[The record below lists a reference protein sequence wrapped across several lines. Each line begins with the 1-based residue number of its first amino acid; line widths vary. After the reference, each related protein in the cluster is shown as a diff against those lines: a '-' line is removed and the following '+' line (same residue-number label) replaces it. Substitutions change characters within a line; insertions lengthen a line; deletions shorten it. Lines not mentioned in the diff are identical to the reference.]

1 MSTASE
7 RTIQALE
14 QVVKDVPV
22 GTDLALVHL
31 LWANYRHLMYP
42 ASALVHGY
50 APSWNQ
56 ISSFISIFPM
66 KFQNLIQIIARME
79 DSRYNGGCCYR
90 RSRELWVGPASP
102 SLSGYNPAACAPGV
116 LP

>member
-31 LWANYRHLMYP
+31 L
-42 ASALVHGY
+42 
-50 APSWNQ
+50 
-56 ISSFISIFPM
+56 
-66 KFQNLIQIIARME
+66 
-79 DSRYNGGCCYR
+79 
-90 RSRELWVGPASP
+90 
-102 SLSGYNPAACAPGV
+102 
-116 LP
+116 

>member
-31 LWANYRHLMYP
+31 LWANYRHLLYP

-50 APSWNQ
+50 AHCGTRFRPS
-56 ISSFISIFPM
+56 
-66 KFQNLIQIIARME
+66 
-79 DSRYNGGCCYR
+79 
-90 RSRELWVGPASP
+90 SP
-102 SLSGYNPAACAPGV
+102 FSQ
-116 LP
+116 